1 MRIKFTLGVL
11 VFILSWSSG
20 AWARDRRFEI
30 IPFVGFRAGGSFIAA
45 VEEETLKVDE
55 STAYGLTIDV
65 DYDATG
71 QIQLLWSH
79 QTSKLMPTST
89 LTSTFDLNID
99 YFHFGGTYSWAKDDT
114 FMPYVAV
121 SLGATHLQPIDSGYN
136 DEWRFS
142 MGLGLGFKYF
152 FTPRIGVL
160 LEGRAYG
167 TFMGGSGAI
176 FCGSGGCQIAIHQ
189 ELFGQFEGR
198 TGIVFRF

>member
-1 MRIKFTLGVL
+1 MRMRFII
-11 VFILSWSSG
+11 FILLLILSRSSG
-20 AWARDRRFEI
+20 AWAQDRHFEI
-30 IPFVGFRAGGSFIAA
+30 IPFIGFRAGGTFQDA
-45 VEEETLKVDE
+45 VQEETLKVDE

-71 QIQLLWSH
+71 QVQLLWSH
-79 QTSKLMPTST
+79 QTSEFKT
-89 LTSTFDLNID
+89 LTVTDSSFDLNID

-114 FMPYVAV
+114 FLPYVAV
-121 SLGATHLQPIDSGYN
+121 SLGATHLQPVDSGYN